1 MIAFIDTE
9 VGIDSR
15 RTMDY
20 GAIREDG
27 AQIHSRS
34 LSDFAL
40 FIKDCGF
47 VCGHNII
54 HHDLQYLNIPQQ
66 IHAIDTLYLSPLLF
80 PQRPYHRLVKDDKLQ
95 VDELNNPLNDAIKA
109 RDLFYDELTAW
120 KRLPE
125 RRKTIYYLLLRN
137 VAEFKAFFEYI
148 GIDISFPFSWVVA
161 DIIRQEYK
169 GYICSNANVA
179 AVADKYPVE
188 LAFALSIIGVG
199 DPGSI
204 TPPWVVHTY
213 PKVTN
218 VIHLLCGTPCDGCEY
233 CSKRLDAH
241 AALKEFF
248 GYKEFRLFDGV
259 PMQQQAVE
267 SAIRNESLLCIF
279 PTGGG
284 KSLTFQLPA
293 LLLGRNERGLTVV
306 ISPLQSLMK
315 DQVDNL
321 SNRGISTAVTINGL
335 LDPIERSAAIQ
346 QVAEGSADMLYIS
359 PEMLRNKTI
368 ERLLL
373 GRNVVRFVIDEA
385 HCFSAWGQDFR
396 VDYLYIGDFIRHIQE
411 QKKQKNPIPVSCF
424 TATAKPKVVAD
435 ICDYFRQKIG
445 VELRLFTAS
454 SERKNL
460 RYSVLQANTHDEKY
474 HLLRSLLIGRSCP
487 AIVYCARTK
496 RTKELAAKLR
506 SDGIRALPFNG
517 KMEAADKI
525 RNQEAFMSGDAQVIV
540 ATSAFGMGVD
550 KKDVGLVVHYDISDS
565 LENYIQEAGRAGRDP
580 NMEADCYVLY
590 SDNDLDKHFILLN
603 QTKLSLS
610 EIRQVWRAVRDMTV
624 QRPTIGCSAL
634 EIARKAGWGDEVPD
648 IETRVRAALAA
659 LENAGF
665 IVRGSNSPHLFATG
679 ITVNTMDEVR
689 HRLSVSPLFDDTT
702 REQSAR
708 IIGSLISKRAT
719 SANNTEA
726 ESRIDYLADLLGMT
740 KETVISSINLMR
752 QEGIL
757 ADTQDMQIWVDKIN
771 LKRLLDITLQLE
783 QFLIQQITKGCPHLN
798 YKQLNQQALMEGLKN
813 STPRRLRT
821 LLSFLAL
828 KGYLRKSEHAE
839 SDSVSIYLL
848 LEKDDIN
855 ARFGRRADLCYYI
868 VSTIGAQAVQLH
880 KENPSQYVTFSLVD
894 QLRNYNDTHITLEPK
909 PSLADMQEAFLY
921 LSRNEVLK
929 IDGGF
934 MVIYNTM
941 QLERKVERR
950 TQYGKEQYRL
960 LDAFY
965 RQRMQQIH
973 IVGEYANMMVKDY
986 PAATK
991 YVNDYFTLDY
1001 NLFIRQYFKGER
1013 KTEISRNITPSKYH
1027 QLFATL
1033 SARQRQII
1041 DDKESQYIVVAAGPG
1056 SGKTRVLVHKLASLL
1071 LMEDVKHE
1079 QLLMLTFSRAAA
1091 TEFKRRLI
1099 DLVGNAA
1106 HYVDIKT
1113 FHSFA
1118 FDLLGQLGSLEEVDQ
1133 VVDRAA
1139 EMIEKG
1145 EVEERK
1151 VAKSVLVIDEA
1162 QDMSKEDFRL
1172 VRALLQRN
1180 EEMRIIAVG
1189 DDDQNIYHFRGSNS
1203 AYMRSLVDQQGATLY
1218 EMTDNYR
1225 SDQAIVNFANDFV
1238 CRIPNRMKC
1247 SPIVSTSESLGSV
1260 DILPKSSLST
1270 ITETPF
1276 ADTTAI
1282 LTFTNEEALQ
1292 AAYHLER
1299 QGYHPLLIQATEG
1312 FRFINLAEIRY
1323 FVKQFGKDSDIVIP
1337 KDVWE
1342 TAKQRTEQTY
1352 ANSRLL
1358 PVIQRF
1364 WKDYEQTH
1372 RSFYRTDLRQFL
1384 LESNIEDFA
1393 SIDGKSV
1400 YVSTIHKAKGREFDA
1415 VHLWLFGLHDIDV
1428 DTLRTLYV
1436 GMTRARHNLYIHSDS
1451 PLFDQR
1457 PLDVQKQQEK
1467 RIIITLSMRDV
1478 WLDYFRDHKAEVLAL
1493 RSGDKLRYRNGILYS
1508 EQNQPIASLSKGKRE
1523 DISKLNRQGYQV
1535 IDAEVSYVLAWR
1547 PREEPQE
1554 VAVCL
1559 ANLYMEKVL

>member
-9 VGIDSR
+9 VGLETKR
-15 RTMDY
+15 AMDY
-20 GAIREDG
+20 GAVRDDG

-34 LSDFAL
+34 YSDFLL
-40 FIKDCGF
+40 FIKDCNF
-47 VCGHNII
+47 LCGHNII
-54 HHDLQYLNIPQQ
+54 HHDLQYLQFQQ
-66 IHAIDTLYLSPLLF
+66 QFQAIDTLYLSPLMF

-109 RDLFYDELTAW
+109 RDLFYDELAAW

-125 RRKTIYYLLLRN
+125 RRRIIYYLLLHN
-137 VAEFKAFFEYI
+137 AAEFKAFFEYT
-148 GIDISFPFSWVVA
+148 GTDSSFTFNWDVA

-169 GYICSNANVA
+169 EYICSNANVA
-179 AVADKYPVE
+179 AVAAKYPVE
-188 LAFALSIIGVG
+188 LAFALAIIGVG

-218 VIHLLCGTPCDGCEY
+218 VIHLLCGTPCEGCDY
-233 CSKRLDAH
+233 CNKRLDAH

-248 GYKEFRLFDGV
+248 GYNEFRLFDGV

-293 LLLGRNERGLTVV
+293 LLAGRNERGLTVV

-335 LDPIERSAAIQ
+335 LDPIERSAVIQ
-346 QVAEGSADMLYIS
+346 QVSEGTADMLYIS

-411 QKKQKNPIPVSCF
+411 QKKQKNPISVSCF

-435 ICDYFRQKIG
+435 ICEYFRQKLDI
-445 VELRLFTAS
+445 ELRLFAAS

-474 HLLRSLLIGRSCP
+474 NLLRSLLIGRDCP
-487 AIVYCARTK
+487 AIVYCARTQ
-496 RTKELAAKLR
+496 RTKDLAAKLR

-517 KMEAADKI
+517 QMEAADKI

-610 EIRQVWRAVRDMTV
+610 EIRQVWRAIRDMTS
-624 QRPTIGCSAL
+624 QRPSIGCSAL
-634 EIARKAGWGDEVPD
+634 EIARKAGWNDDVPD

-679 ITVNTMDEVR
+679 ITVNTMDEAR
-689 HRLSVSPLFDDTT
+689 HRLFVSPLFDDTT

-708 IIGSLISKRAT
+708 IIGSLISRRAT
-719 SANNTEA
+719 SANNNEA

-757 ADTQDMQIWVDKIN
+757 ADTQDMQVWVDKLN
-771 LKRLLDITLQLE
+771 LKRLLEIALRLE
-783 QFLIQQITKGCPHLN
+783 QFLIQQITEGDSRLN
-798 YKQLNQQALMEGLKN
+798 YKQLNQLALSEGLKE

-821 LLSFLAL
+821 LLAFLAL
-828 KGYLRKSEHAE
+828 KGYLRKTEHAD
-839 SDSVSIYLL
+839 SDSVSIYPL
-848 LEKDDIN
+848 LEKDVLN
-855 ARFGRRADLCYYI
+855 ARFRRRADLCYFI
-868 VSTIGAQAVQLH
+868 ISTLGTQAVQLH
-880 KENPSQYVTFSLVD
+880 KDNPSQYVTFSLVD
-894 QLRNYNDTHITLEPK
+894 QLKNYNDTHLNLEQQ
-909 PSLADMQEAFLY
+909 PSLADMQEALLY

-965 RQRMQQIH
+965 KQRMQQIH
-973 IVGEYANMMVKDY
+973 IVGEYANMMVKNH
-986 PAATK
+986 PAALK
-991 YVNDYFTLDY
+991 YVNDYFTQDY
-1001 NLFIRQYFKGER
+1001 NLFIKQYFKGER
-1013 KTEISRNITPSKYH
+1013 KSEISRNVTPSKYH

-1041 DDKESQYIVVAAGPG
+1041 DDKDSQYIVVAAGPG

-1133 VVDRAA
+1133 VVGRAA
-1139 EMIEKG
+1139 GMIENG
-1145 EVEERK
+1145 EVEEK
-1151 VAKSVLVIDEA
+1151 KIAKSVLVIDEA
-1162 QDMSKEDFRL
+1162 QDMSEEDFRL
-1172 VRALLQRN
+1172 VRALMQRN

-1189 DDDQNIYHFRGSNS
+1189 DDDQNIYHFRGSDS

-1225 SDQAIVNFANDFV
+1225 SDMAIVNFANDFV
-1238 CRIPNRMKC
+1238 CRIPDRMK
-1247 SPIVSTSESLGSV
+1247 SSSIVSVSESSGTV
-1260 DILPKSSLST
+1260 DISPKHSFYT
-1270 ITETPF
+1270 ITEKPF
-1276 ADTTAI
+1276 AGTTAI
-1282 LTFTNEEALQ
+1282 LTLTNEEALQ

-1323 FVKQFGKDSDIVIP
+1323 FVKQLGKDSDIVIQ
-1337 KDVWE
+1337 KEVWN

-1364 WKDYEQTH
+1364 WKDYEQTY
-1372 RSFYRTDLRQFL
+1372 RSFYHTDLRQFL

-1393 SIDGKSV
+1393 SIDGKTV

-1415 VHLWLFGLHDIDV
+1415 VHLWLFGLRDIDI

-1451 PLFDQR
+1451 PLFGQH
-1457 PLDVQKQQEK
+1457 PLDVSKQQEK
-1467 RIIITLSMRDV
+1467 RIIISLSMRDV

-1493 RSGDKLRYRNGILYS
+1493 RSGDNLSYSNGFLYS
-1508 EQNQPIASLSKGKRE
+1508 EQGHPIASLSKSKRE
-1523 DISKLNRQGYQV
+1523 DIIKLNQQGYQI

-1559 ANLYMEKVL
+1559 ANLFLERQ